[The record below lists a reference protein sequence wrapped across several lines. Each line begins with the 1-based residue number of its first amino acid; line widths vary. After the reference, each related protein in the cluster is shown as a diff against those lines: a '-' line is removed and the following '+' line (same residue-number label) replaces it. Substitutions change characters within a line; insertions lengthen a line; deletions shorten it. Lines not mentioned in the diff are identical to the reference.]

1 MNDWCYEMRH
11 IMWISWIRVSHIE
24 YSDKIVTIN
33 KCVCWWRISLA
44 TTLPPLSSSCLFI
57 IPLSSLDNIA
67 DNSLKRLQKDL
78 NVCLN
83 FVGKFIIVHSKI
95 MKHLPAKN
103 LTIIQILMRCAC
115 SVTYPLSTKLKPDE
129 VFNPHHVVQLCW
141 PAERVLYPEV

>member
-67 DNSLKRLQKDL
+67 DNSFKRLQKDL
-78 NVCLN
+78 NVRFN
-83 FVGKFIIVHSKI
+83 FVGKFIIVHSKNYEA
-95 MKHLPAKN
+95 PACKELDN
-103 LTIIQILMRCAC
+103 DLNSHALCLFRNMSTI
-115 SVTYPLSTKLKPDE
+115 LKPDK

-141 PAERVLYPEV
+141 PAERERVIYPEV